1 MYSCESD
8 IVIFERR
15 VTWNYAYSPFKP
27 SLPGSNQPLVKSIS
41 SLIYLINLVVRCRN
55 TLEDVFTGRDHQS
68 GESEGT
74 SRDGNS
80 YNFGTFSQKQCL
92 MTFKTLH
99 KNLRCL
105 NMLYKLFFLQLM
117 QKILFDIKLV
127 SFFRI
132 KLFALFII

>member
-1 MYSCESD
+1 MYSWESD

-41 SLIYLINLVVRCRN
+41 SLIYLINLVVWCGN

-74 SRDGNS
+74 SRDGNLKEQLGMGIVIILEPIHKS
-80 YNFGTFSQKQCL
+80 NVWWRLRRSTKIWDVWICSINFFSSTHAKKFIC
-92 MTFKTLH
+92 H
-99 KNLRCL
+99 KISI
-105 NMLYKLFFLQLM
+105 FF
-117 QKILFDIKLV
+117 
-127 SFFRI
+127 
-132 KLFALFII
+132 